1 MPHTYETAL
10 NLLGPSFSSC
20 SYSFSTPWH
29 LCIRIVEFF
38 FFAGLPEAL
47 SIGYHGD
54 VCIVCLDQCSIT
66 FSSLLRSFGSFS
78 CMPPRRLMRIQQAF
92 VA

>member
-38 FFAGLPEAL
+38 FPPACPKRFL
-47 SIGYHGD
+47 S
-54 VCIVCLDQCSIT
+54 VTMV
-66 FSSLLRSFGSFS
+66 
-78 CMPPRRLMRIQQAF
+78 MF
-92 VA
+92 V